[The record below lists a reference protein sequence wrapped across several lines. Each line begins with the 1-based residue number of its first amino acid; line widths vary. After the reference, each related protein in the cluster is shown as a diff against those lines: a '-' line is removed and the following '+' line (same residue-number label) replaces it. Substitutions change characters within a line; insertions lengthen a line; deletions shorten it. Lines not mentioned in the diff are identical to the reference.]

1 MAEGQHS
8 KQKRRAATSSPGG
21 ARQVAPVRLEHLILL
36 GASGTD
42 PVDIHA
48 MTFAHDGIGV
58 IRYVGELPRILPW
71 ASVAAQVVEPWQ
83 GGEIPEW
90 WVDPELNR
98 GETSGPAS
106 TVTDPSATS
115 RPRLHVESGAL
126 IVIQTPTGIYRFI
139 VPGGDPRELSR
150 RLSALA
156 VRYQGP
162 AAASSATRVV
172 AWGDDAERRKSRRA
186 PQKPD
191 TWTRIKPYLSVFL
204 AVCVVVIIVLILL
217 QSAGTIHLP
226 FLGGSNSGTISS
238 LRIR

>member
-21 ARQVAPVRLEHLILL
+21 GQQVEPVRLEHLILL

-48 MTFAHDGIGV
+48 MTFADDGIGV

-71 ASVAAQVVEPWQ
+71 ASVATQVVEQWQ

-98 GETSGPAS
+98 GETSGPPGA
-106 TVTDPSATS
+106 VTDPSATS
-115 RPRLHVESGAL
+115 RPRLHAESGAL
-126 IVIQTPTGIYRFI
+126 IVIQTSTGIYRFI
-139 VPGGDPRELSR
+139 VPGGDPRQLSQH
-150 RLSALA
+150 LTALA
-156 VRYQGP
+156 VRHQGP

-172 AWGDDAERRKSRRA
+172 AWGQDAERRKARRA
-186 PQKPD
+186 PKKPD
-191 TWTRIKPYLSVFL
+191 TWSRVKPYLSVFL
-204 AVCVVVIIVLILL
+204 VICVGVIIVLILL

-226 FLGGSNSGTISS
+226 FLGGSNSGTIGP
-238 LRIR
+238 LRSR